1 MIGLR
6 YGMIWFI
13 SEIADVLPSENTQHE
28 PKKKDQSGY
37 KTPTKLPK
45 LRNSPT
51 KQTSLH
57 ISHQKKKVIP
67 PKKPSDTPKK
77 THQPLACCSA
87 AARSPCACA
96 VTSPCSSAARGSSGA
111 TGGGVAAVAAAAKA
125 WATAACCAW
134 AACCACTWAWKMGMA
149 WKIWWMMTRRNYK
162 LLCHWPS
169 QEPKLEV
176 PTIYKAYV
184 RPM

>member
-1 MIGLR
+1 
-6 YGMIWFI
+6 MIWFI

-77 THQPLACCSA
+77 NPSTPRLLQCRSSISLRLCRHQPLQQRR
-87 AARSPCACA
+87 ARIQ
-96 VTSPCSSAARGSSGA
+96 RGHRWRRRCGRRGGEGLGHSGLLRL
-111 TGGGVAAVAAAAKA
+111 GRLLRLHLGLEDGDGLKN
-125 WATAACCAW
+125 
-134 AACCACTWAWKMGMA
+134 
-149 WKIWWMMTRRNYK
+149 MMNDD
-162 LLCHWPS
+162 
-169 QEPKLEV
+169 
-176 PTIYKAYV
+176 
-184 RPM
+184 

>member
-57 ISHQKKKVIP
+57 ISHQKKKGNP
-67 PKKPSDTPKK
+67 PKK
-77 THQPLACCSA
+77 
-87 AARSPCACA
+87 
-96 VTSPCSSAARGSSGA
+96 
-111 TGGGVAAVAAAAKA
+111 AK
-125 WATAACCAW
+125 
-134 AACCACTWAWKMGMA
+134 
-149 WKIWWMMTRRNYK
+149 
-162 LLCHWPS
+162 
-169 QEPKLEV
+169 
-176 PTIYKAYV
+176 
-184 RPM
+184 